1 MIWES
6 DASAKLIKLTHFL
19 VKKYDIHSC
28 NSKYSNVDATYN
40 VGADIKDG

>member
-19 VKKYDIHSC
+19 VKTYVTYIALTLQ
-28 NSKYSNVDATYN
+28 SNVDATYN
-40 VGADIKDG
+40 VGTNR